1 MVPRGGRAS
10 TACFRFASKG
20 AWESAQGGFPSV
32 LREDA
37 PKLEIGRQR
46 NECDA
51 PARAADG
58 AGSGLL
64 VEWEELSPSAT
75 GRGWRK
81 PSLPPPLATRND
93 FAPLADAPVSGIG
106 QPRPRR
112 PIYPC
117 LPAFE
122 SPYLDQLIGMVLAD
136 LGIADDLP
144 EFLIE
149 EFMRKFISVRPV
161 DFSMGSRKKERQEF
175 RKIVFQCLF
184 PRTVAV
190 IPGRLVFW
198 FMMTSILS
206 SRSTECHADFHR
218 GRRLDVTSSVEA
230 GYMSALLPSL
240 RSTFPLYHGTDRI
253 LLVSRSAS
261 RLDRILQGTNSGL
274 PSLNHASSVRAR
286 ASLDIGSST
295 SLAGMLGGFLTVSFH
310 IFQTSLSEP
319 QASPPGR
326 GYPPGKVSNRVIRPI
341 PATSTP
347 ISTARGSPPDDV
359 PGDIPCDV
367 PGPAFVSVHCNG
379 HADSH

>member
-1 MVPRGGRAS
+1 MTGGRGGGGPQGEAS
-10 TACFRFASKG
+10 TACFRFAPKG

-32 LREDA
+32 LREEA

-64 VEWEELSPSAT
+64 VEWEELSPSAM

-81 PSLPPPLATRND
+81 PSLPPPLA
-93 FAPLADAPVSGIG
+93 DAPVSGIG
-106 QPRPRR
+106 QLRPRR

-122 SPYLDQLIGMVLAD
+122 SPYLDQLIGMALAD

-161 DFSMGSRKKERQEF
+161 DFSMDSRKKERQEF

-190 IPGRLVFW
+190 IPGGLVFW
-198 FMMTSILS
+198 FMMASILS

-240 RSTFPLYHGTDRI
+240 RSTFSLYHGTDRI

-261 RLDRILQGTNSGL
+261 
-274 PSLNHASSVRAR
+274 
-286 ASLDIGSST
+286 
-295 SLAGMLGGFLTVSFH
+295 
-310 IFQTSLSEP
+310 
-319 QASPPGR
+319 
-326 GYPPGKVSNRVIRPI
+326 
-341 PATSTP
+341 
-347 ISTARGSPPDDV
+347 
-359 PGDIPCDV
+359 
-367 PGPAFVSVHCNG
+367 
-379 HADSH
+379 